1 MQNKPT
7 ETEKLERIN
16 YLYEGDYIPKIKIT
30 NHRS

>member
-16 YLYEGDYIPKIKIT
+16 YLYEGDYIPKNK
-30 NHRS
+30 NH